1 MARIIVDEKVCKVC
15 SMWINACP
23 KNIIALSKDRL
34 NAKGYHPAEL
44 IDEAA
49 CVGCAACATMCPDTA
64 ITVER

>member
-1 MARIIVDEKVCKVC
+1 MARIIVDEKVCKGC
-15 SMWINACP
+15 SMCINAGP

>member
-1 MARIIVDEKVCKVC
+1 MARIIVDEKVCKGC
-15 SMWINACP
+15 SMCINACP
-23 KNIIALSKDRL
+23 KNIIALAKDRL

-44 IDEAA
+44 TDEAA